1 MVEERDIMK
10 GYISA
15 MFMGKAP
22 SVAQVTFPQSH
33 IIYAGSIK
41 DAHQIIAE
49 GGFSVLRSETVELY
63 QASATPE
70 VEFKIATDCLT
81 PAFSE
86 LGFKGQTGCKTFFAK
101 DYIKLRISVGEDGR
115 TIDWILIKK
124 AKRSNGMTSAV
135 KVADEFIVKA
145 MSGTVTTSC
154 MPVENNNYEKAKPA
168 EGLRKERKREREA
181 LKKSPA
187 YIRGSLSTLAKKKR
201 KEGDEMGEVMNEEP
215 KVEKVTADKNKK
227 GEVLTQKTQVEE
239 VGAKAGGAKCSKYF
253 AFVRNILQKKRE
265 KRARLREEQNGITL
279 LRGDEVNKY
288 EEEHNVIVAQF
299 EPSQSTATPILLE
312 SPEASVLPS
321 L

>member
-1 MVEERDIMK
+1 
-10 GYISA
+10 
-15 MFMGKAP
+15 
-22 SVAQVTFPQSH
+22 
-33 IIYAGSIK
+33 
-41 DAHQIIAE
+41 
-49 GGFSVLRSETVELY
+49 
-63 QASATPE
+63 
-70 VEFKIATDCLT
+70 
-81 PAFSE
+81 
-86 LGFKGQTGCKTFFAK
+86 
-101 DYIKLRISVGEDGR
+101 
-115 TIDWILIKK
+115 
-124 AKRSNGMTSAV
+124 
-135 KVADEFIVKA
+135 
-145 MSGTVTTSC
+145 
-154 MPVENNNYEKAKPA
+154 
-168 EGLRKERKREREA
+168 
-181 LKKSPA
+181 
-187 YIRGSLSTLAKKKR
+187 
-201 KEGDEMGEVMNEEP
+201 MGEVMNKET